1 MRLLTEKAQFHQHE
15 ENYSND
21 LFFHVVT
28 TIYTILNKEKSTLRL
43 TKAIQN
49 LHEQQVGAVG
59 CQKHESTI
67 GSKELI
73 SCQGSAERTGGG
85 CRNSLCFGPQG

>member
-1 MRLLTEKAQFHQHE
+1 MI
-15 ENYSND
+15 Y

-28 TIYTILNKEKSTLRL
+28 TTYTILNKEEPTLCL
-43 TKAIQN
+43 TKAIQY
-49 LHEQQVGAVG
+49 LYEQQVGAVG

-67 GSKELI
+67 GSKQLI
-73 SCQGSAERTGGG
+73 SRQRSAERIGGG